1 MDITHYTFAFFV
13 FVLVCVT
20 IWFYS
25 RLIRKKKNES
35 SEYQKEQRIY
45 KLYQNVEDMMTGF
58 EEYVEEVKAEL
69 DSKVSQITSNLENVK
84 VNQNVIDQISLEFEK
99 PVEINAE
106 VRQPP
111 KDEPKDEPK
120 PKENAQK
127 MVEELLEKGVELDE
141 IAKKL
146 EMSRRELSLIMKF
159 KSGRKKNS

>member
-13 FVLVCVT
+13 FVLVCIT

-25 RLIRKKKNES
+25 RLVRKKKSES
-35 SEYQKEQRIY
+35 NEYQKEQRIY

-69 DSKVSQITSNLENVK
+69 DSKISEITSKLEDSDGK
-84 VNQNVIDQISLEFEK
+84 QNVLEPVILEEEK
-99 PVEINAE
+99 PFEISEE
-106 VRQPP
+106 VKEQP
-111 KDEPKDEPK
+111 KNEPKQ
-120 PKENAQK
+120 KENAQEV
-127 MVEELLEKGVELDE
+127 VEELLEKGVELDE

-146 EMSRRELSLIMKF
+146 EMSRRELSLMMKF

>member
-13 FVLVCVT
+13 FVLVCIT

-25 RLIRKKKNES
+25 RLVSKKKSESNEH
-35 SEYQKEQRIY
+35 QKEQRIY

-69 DSKVSQITSNLENVK
+69 DSKISEITSKVEDADVKQSVLDVILE
-84 VNQNVIDQISLEFEK
+84 EEK
-99 PVEINAE
+99 PFEISEE
-106 VRQPP
+106 VKEQPRN
-111 KDEPKDEPK
+111 EPKL
-120 PKENAQK
+120 KENARE

-146 EMSRRELSLIMKF
+146 EMSRRELSLMMKF

>member
-13 FVLVCVT
+13 FVLVCIT

-25 RLIRKKKNES
+25 RLERKKKSES
-35 SEYQKEQRIY
+35 NEYQKEQRIY

-69 DSKVSQITSNLENVK
+69 DSKISEITSKLEDSDGK
-84 VNQNVIDQISLEFEK
+84 QNVLEPVILEEEK
-99 PVEINAE
+99 PFEISEE
-106 VRQPP
+106 VKEQP
-111 KDEPKDEPK
+111 KNEPKQ
-120 PKENAQK
+120 KENAQEV
-127 MVEELLEKGVELDE
+127 VEELLEKGVELDE

-146 EMSRRELSLIMKF
+146 EMSRRELSLMMKF

>member
-1 MDITHYTFAFFV
+1 MDITHYAFAFFV

-35 SEYQKEQRIY
+35 NEYQKEQRIY

-69 DSKVSQITSNLENVK
+69 DRKISEITSKLEDGDGKKSVLD
-84 VNQNVIDQISLEFEK
+84 VILDEEK
-99 PVEINAE
+99 PFEICE
-106 VRQPP
+106 QVIEQP
-111 KDEPKDEPK
+111 KNEAKQ
-120 PKENAQK
+120 KENPHEV
-127 MVEELLEKGVELDE
+127 VEELLEKGVELDE

-146 EMSRRELSLIMKF
+146 EMSRRELSLLMKF